1 MIKILS
7 ILSQEFIL
15 TITCYQ
21 FKTDKHRPNFFYAG
35 LILELHL
42 LHNSNAKIVTLTD
55 KLRKFHFLE
64 RTKKKKKKK
73 SILIQLRGYPLCLA
87 ALMKWFKA

>member
-1 MIKILS
+1 MIKILL

-42 LHNSNAKIVTLTD
+42 LLNSDEKIVTLTD

-64 RTKKKKKKK
+64 RTKKKKKNV
-73 SILIQLRGYPLCLA
+73 LIQLRGCPLCLA

>member
-1 MIKILS
+1 MIKILL

-42 LHNSNAKIVTLTD
+42 LHNSKAKIVTLTD

-64 RTKKKKKKK
+64 RTIKKKKK

>member
-42 LHNSNAKIVTLTD
+42 LLNSS
-55 KLRKFHFLE
+55 RKNCHINGQATQISFLGE
-64 RTKKKKKKK
+64 NQKKKNV
-73 SILIQLRGYPLCLA
+73 LIQLRGYPLCLA

>member
-1 MIKILS
+1 MIKILL

-21 FKTDKHRPNFFYAG
+21 FKTGKHRPNFFYAG

-42 LHNSNAKIVTLTD
+42 LHNSKAKIVTLTD

-64 RTKKKKKKK
+64 RTKKKNV
-73 SILIQLRGYPLCLA
+73 LIQLRGYPLCLA

>member
-1 MIKILS
+1 MIKILL

-15 TITCYQ
+15 TITYYQ

-42 LHNSNAKIVTLTD
+42 LHNSKAKIVTLTD

-64 RTKKKKKKK
+64 RTTKKT
-73 SILIQLRGYPLCLA
+73 
-87 ALMKWFKA
+87 F